1 MRKVNRLIAASKAPT
16 QCRVALQ
23 FDLRLGSDSDQRGL
37 RAVAG
42 CDSET
47 QAADGNYRYKRRF
60 VMVALNVSTRG
71 RLHSVGH
78 SSLNFSGMN
87 LDILGDLLDPNQVS
101 RLMLALPFFYG
112 FDS

>member
-1 MRKVNRLIAASKAPT
+1 
-16 QCRVALQ
+16 
-23 FDLRLGSDSDQRGL
+23 
-37 RAVAG
+37 
-42 CDSET
+42 
-47 QAADGNYRYKRRF
+47 
-60 VMVALNVSTRG
+60 MVALNVSTRG

-101 RLMLALPFFYG
+101 RLMLALPYFCS

>member
-1 MRKVNRLIAASKAPT
+1 MPRR
-16 QCRVALQ
+16 LQ

-47 QAADGNYRYKRRF
+47 QAADGNYRYKRPF
-60 VMVALNVSTRG
+60 VISCAECVDSRSIAFG
-71 RLHSVGH
+71 RPFQLKFFGYEP
-78 SSLNFSGMN
+78 GYP
-87 LDILGDLLDPNQVS
+87 GDLLDQNQVS
-101 RLMLALPFFYG
+101 RLMLGLPYFYG

>member
-1 MRKVNRLIAASKAPT
+1 MPRR
-16 QCRVALQ
+16 LQ

-47 QAADGNYRYKRRF
+47 QAADGNYRYKRPF

-87 LDILGDLLDPNQVS
+87 LTSG
-101 RLMLALPFFYG
+101 RLALTRIKYLA
-112 FDS
+112 